1 MRSQSPVYRHRRR
14 WWMGRD
20 KVLGLSLAILVIGI
34 AAAFCFRN
42 EPFVENGLKLAR
54 ANILDDAISKLPGP
68 KPYPQETKP
77 AKPKATLP
85 TVTLNGIESVDPFAE
100 RQASAP
106 ADREKSARRIDKP
119 RQSPPVKLAAADKT
133 LIPTAMP
140 AIDTRTATDQPAATD
155 RPTASIDTDKA
166 APEITTSQPS
176 SAPAFPAAKPSSD
189 AATLLTS
196 TAPPVTEPAG
206 SEKEPTVGE
215 IVIRPNA
222 SSHRRPAA
230 VKEHNVAWQSKPA
243 EESRDTLADNSPRI
257 EPNSDEPS
265 GEPKN
270 SEQKNAEPKG
280 EQKNTEPKGEQKS
293 VEPNSEPKKAEA
305 RNSEPKS
312 DDSIGDDPHRNECTR
327 DNPTRDLP
335 GVASQN
341 EANADEK
348 PIRETPAAIDS
359 QSGERMTASPPG
371 DPATPETG
379 AAPKSILHRVR
390 RGDMLTK
397 IALHYLGD
405 SRRYRE
411 IFEANRDQLR
421 TPNDRLK
428 IGMLLRIPANAQ
440 QPARTDKVVAKRKTR
455 SNRGSRSTI
464 GTTGGS
470 KVPVHNAARL
480 REKPQSEPAEKPSSA
495 TTDDQDMQG
504 DNSSANR
511 FVPVQ
516 RAPFLPGAKGQADA
530 SSLIIRPEP
539 KAPVTSHRSAPRRAA
554 ITLAGDREDATI
566 R

>member
-68 KPYPQETKP
+68 KPYPQETKH

-85 TVTLNGIESVDPFAE
+85 TVTLNGIESVDPFVE
-100 RQASAP
+100 RQASAT
-106 ADREKSARRIDKP
+106 ADREKSATPTFKP
-119 RQSPPVKLAAADKT
+119 KQSVPVKLAAADNRS
-133 LIPTAMP
+133 IPMSMP
-140 AIDTRTATDQPAATD
+140 VIDTRAETDG
-155 RPTASIDTDKA
+155 PTASIDTDKA
-166 APEITTSQPS
+166 TPEITTSKPS
-176 SAPAFPAAKPSSD
+176 TAPAFPAEKPSSE

-196 TAPPVTEPAG
+196 TAPPVTEPSG
-206 SEKEPTVGE
+206 SDKEPTVGE

-222 SSHRRPAA
+222 PSKDRSAPA
-230 VKEHNVAWQSKPA
+230 KEHNVAWQSKAA
-243 EESRDTLADNSPRI
+243 EEHRDAIPENSSASNSLADNSPAEKSSAEDSPRI
-257 EPNSDEPS
+257 EP
-265 GEPKN
+265 
-270 SEQKNAEPKG
+270 
-280 EQKNTEPKGEQKS
+280 KS
-293 VEPNSEPKKAEA
+293 VEPNGEPKSVE
-305 RNSEPKS
+305 SKS
-312 DDSIGDDPHRNECTR
+312 DDSIGDDPHRNDCTR
-327 DNPTRDLP
+327 ENPTRSIP
-335 GVASQN
+335 GVASAN

-348 PIRETPAAIDS
+348 PIQDTPVAIDS
-359 QSGERMTASPPG
+359 PQGERMTTSTQGEPSTSQTDAS
-371 DPATPETG
+371 AK
-379 AAPKSILHRVR
+379 AILHRVR

-428 IGMLLRIPANAQ
+428 IGMMLRIPANAS
-440 QPARTDKVVAKRKTR
+440 QPVRTEKAVANRK
-455 SNRGSRSTI
+455 SHSKRGSRSTI

-480 REKPQSEPAEKPSSA
+480 REKPPSEPIEKPSSA
-495 TTDDQDMQG
+495 TTDDQDMRG
-504 DNSSANR
+504 DDAAANR
-511 FVPVQ
+511 FVPVR
-516 RAPFLPGAKGQADA
+516 RAPFLPGDKGQTDQ
-530 SSLIIRPEP
+530 SSPIIRPEP
-539 KAPVTSHRSAPRRAA
+539 RTPATSFRSGPRKAA

>member
-68 KPYPQETKP
+68 KPYPQESKP

-119 RQSPPVKLAAADKT
+119 KQSPPVKLAAADKT
-133 LIPTAMP
+133 SIPTAMP
-140 AIDTRTATDQPAATD
+140 AIDTRTATDQPTATD
-155 RPTASIDTDKA
+155 RPTAIDSPTASIDTDKA

-176 SAPAFPAAKPSSD
+176 SAPAFPAEKPSSD

-243 EESRDTLADNSPRI
+243 EERRDTLADNSPRI
-257 EPNSDEPS
+257 EPKNAEPNSEPGS
-265 GEPKN
+265 EPKN
-270 SEQKNAEPKG
+270 SEPKNAEPKG
-280 EQKNTEPKGEQKS
+280 ELQ
-293 VEPNSEPKKAEA
+293 NSEPKNVDA

-312 DDSIGDDPHRNECTR
+312 DDSISDDPHRNECTR

-335 GVASQN
+335 GVASQIDP
-341 EANADEK
+341 NADEK
-348 PIRETPAAIDS
+348 PIQDKPAAIDS

-371 DPATPETG
+371 DAATPETD
-379 AAPKSILHRVR
+379 ASAKAILHRVR

-428 IGMLLRIPANAQ
+428 IGMMLRIPANVP

-464 GTTGGS
+464 GTAGGS

-480 REKPQSEPAEKPSSA
+480 REKPPSEPAEKPSSA

-504 DNSSANR
+504 GNSSANR
-511 FVPVQ
+511 FVPVR

-539 KAPVTSHRSAPRRAA
+539 KAPVTSLRSSPRRAA
-554 ITLAGDREDATI
+554 ITLAGDRDDATI